1 MNNATYNIIALCKIQ
16 NKPLPKYI
24 NIPEDYAGDLNWKC
38 NIYKLVGENYHL
50 VDSFF
55 KYEKASNEA
64 KKIME
69 ISPAIK
75 HSVLSLLRK

>member
-38 NIYKLVGENYHL
+38 NIYKLVGKDYQL

-55 KYEKASNEA
+55 EYKDASDEA
-64 KKIME
+64 KKIMNE
-69 ISPAIK
+69 SPKIK
-75 HSVLSLLRK
+75 SSLL

>member
-1 MNNATYNIIALCKIQ
+1 MNNTTYNIIVLCKIQ

-24 NIPEDYAGDLNWKC
+24 NIPEDYAGNLNWKC

-55 KYEKASNEA
+55 KYEKASREA
-64 KKIME
+64 KKNHGNIP
-69 ISPAIK
+69 SN
-75 HSVLSLLRK
+75 